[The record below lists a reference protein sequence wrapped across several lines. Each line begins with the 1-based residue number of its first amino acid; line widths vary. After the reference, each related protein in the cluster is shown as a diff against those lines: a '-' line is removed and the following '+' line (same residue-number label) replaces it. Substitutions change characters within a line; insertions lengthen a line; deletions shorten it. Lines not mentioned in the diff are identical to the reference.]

1 MADEKSNSTTIAD
14 ETQLPHP
21 HLPLRSS
28 HSDSTRRSFS
38 DEENDHP
45 GDPEKLDRPDRD
57 VERGLSLVDTTIDAD
72 ERPTPAGPGDP
83 NIVDWDGPDDPEK
96 AINWPTRK
104 VISNIAVISSVTFLT
119 PLSSSMIAPGVPNIM
134 RDFKSTNE
142 TVASFIVS
150 IYVLGYALGGQID
163 NRA

>member
-1 MADEKSNSTTIAD
+1 MAGEKSNSTPVAD
-14 ETQLPHP
+14 EKQLPHHP
-21 HLPLRSS
+21 LPARSS
-28 HSDSTRRSFS
+28 NSDSTRRSFS
-38 DEENDHP
+38 DEENDLH
-45 GDPEKLDRPDRD
+45 GDPEKLGRPHKD
-57 VERGLSLVDTTIDAD
+57 VERGLSLVDPTIDAD
-72 ERPTPAGPGDP
+72 ERPTPADTSAP

-150 IYVLGYALGGQID
+150 IYVLGYALGGQTD
-163 NRA
+163 PPA